1 MKTAKEKAAE
11 RKRAWYLKNK
21 ELTLQRAKI
30 HHEANRE
37 KNLEY
42 YKQWRNERLEEQREK
57 SRQWKANNR
66 ERHRESSREYGRKN
80 AAAISAKLKEKRRAL
95 KQVILD
101 AYGNSCACCG
111 ETLFEFLTLDHIEND
126 GAAHRRELKA
136 NGRSERI
143 YNDLIARGFPTG
155 FRILCFNCNS
165 ALGFYGYCPHPK
177 PTPQATDSEGASSPN
192 PSRLTCAHSALRL
205 LPST

>member
-1 MKTAKEKAAE
+1 MKTAQEKAAE
-11 RKRAWYLKNK
+11 RKRAWYLKNR

-37 KNLEY
+37 GNLDRM
-42 YKQWRNERLEEQREK
+42 KAWREERLEEQREK
-57 SRQWKANNR
+57 SRQWKAANR
-66 ERHRESSREYGRKN
+66 DRHRASSREYGRKN
-80 AAAISAKLKEKRRAL
+80 AASISEKVKAKRRAL
-95 KQVILD
+95 KQTILD
-101 AYGNSCACCG
+101 AYGNKCACCG
-111 ETLFEFLTLDHIEND
+111 EREYEFLTLDHIEND

-143 YNDLIARGFPTG
+143 YKDLIARKFPAG

-165 ALGFYGYCPHPK
+165 AMGFYGYCPHSIK
-177 PTPQATDSEGASSPN
+177 PAEALADASLPN
-192 PSRLTCAHSALRL
+192 SSRLTCAHSALRL